1 VAVPVLALALGALA
15 PSLLPVPAPAQQA
28 PIRTQPL
35 PGGTL
40 LGGCTASGD
49 DKRMRVSCEEARRAE
64 QEFHRMEM
72 LELQQARTNA
82 NAEYQIARR
91 NCRGDAECNRRAHDD
106 QMARLQEIANRQ
118 SVETAR
124 HKNAMSQI
132 AAVERQMR
140 DQVKPTR

>member
-1 VAVPVLALALGALA
+1 
-15 PSLLPVPAPAQQA
+15 
-28 PIRTQPL
+28 
-35 PGGTL
+35 
-40 LGGCTASGD
+40 
-49 DKRMRVSCEEARRAE
+49 
-64 QEFHRMEM
+64 MEM